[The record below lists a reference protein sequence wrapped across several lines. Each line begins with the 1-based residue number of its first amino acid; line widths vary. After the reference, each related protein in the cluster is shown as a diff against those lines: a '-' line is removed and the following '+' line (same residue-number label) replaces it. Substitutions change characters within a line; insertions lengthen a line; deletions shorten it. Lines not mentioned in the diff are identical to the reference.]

1 MSNRGLTVME
11 FFDCNVCYGYDVRSK
26 IMLPVNTVEDLISN
40 MKIAGV
46 AKAMVNRV
54 ELYVAGTSVSN
65 QILAEDIAKY
75 DNLYGIWGL
84 LPSHTHEIPEGEQML
99 KEMKKNRIFGW
110 RLIPNIGRY
119 LVKDFVLKD
128 WFEIA
133 IERKIPIFINTA
145 HGTTLEAVADLLKS
159 FPELTVILTY
169 ANVWPSDRFL
179 RPFVAEYPN
188 VYLDLT
194 YCITDGGIESFVKE
208 YGADRLLYG
217 SGFPYSYFGANML
230 MIKHA
235 DISESD
241 KRAIAS
247 GNLSR
252 IIEGVLL

>member
-1 MSNRGLTVME
+1 ME
-11 FFDCNVCYGYDVRSK
+11 FFDCNACYGCDIRSN
-26 IMLPVNTVEDLISN
+26 MMYPVNRVDELVTQMQN
-40 MKIAGV
+40 AGV
-46 AKAMVNRV
+46 AKAMVNRI
-54 ELYVAGTSVSN
+54 ELYVGGTPTSN
-65 QILAEDIAKY
+65 QMLAEDIAKY

-84 LPSHTHEIPEGEQML
+84 LPSHTHEIPEGELML
-99 KEMKKNRIFGW
+99 EAMKKNRIFGW

-119 LVKDFVLKD
+119 LIKDFVLRD
-128 WFEIA
+128 WLELA
-133 IERKIPIFINTA
+133 TKRNIPIFINTA
-145 HGTTLEAVADLLKS
+145 HGTSLEAVADLLKS
-159 FPELTVILTY
+159 FPELTIVLTY
-169 ANVWPSDRFL
+169 PNVWPSDRFL

-241 KRAIAS
+241 KLAISS

-252 IIEGVLL
+252 IVEGVIL